1 MAAKIML
8 VIDNKDDQD
17 FMEKVL
23 LRLKYDVISMKN
35 GRDLSEQLIDHFP
48 DVVFASTLGRN
59 AKILNALGKIK
70 EVRGKPKLVFV
81 KMKNEK
87 HTLTPTQKEIID
99 GTIYTPVD
107 PFKLIDLLAQTTDI
121 DKIELRRRYNEML
134 ASDRGAR
141 SKTDTDEEDGAVEQ
155 DSVKVRSRSTGA
167 GRPGQKN
174 KKSTDYGQTQV
185 IGKHRPSTK
194 TEVQDESPDY
204 YGTVNPGDFS
214 EEKETT
220 ARKNDDKEPT
230 TDGSVSVQGQASVPG
245 QGSASNERVEPE
257 AARATNQNQET
268 STLLHDP
275 KRKRKYDEITAK
287 LKAKGDQPTPMDV
300 QKLREKQR
308 AQAQEVSED
317 ETIKKNRKHFLKT
330 LFSISPESVNK
341 K

>member
-23 LRLKYDVISMKN
+23 LRLQYDVISMKN

-70 EVRGKPKLVFV
+70 EIRGKPKLVFV

-87 HTLTPTQKEIID
+87 NTLTPTQKEIID

-134 ASDRGAR
+134 ASDRGSRGKTNNNGEVEVSDSADPKTR
-141 SKTDTDEEDGAVEQ
+141 SNNTDGPV
-155 DSVKVRSRSTGA
+155 S
-167 GRPGQKN
+167 KN
-174 KKSTDYGQTQV
+174 KKNKKDDYGQTQV
-185 IGKHRPSTK
+185 IGKHRASTK
-194 TEVQDESPDY
+194 TEVQKEDPDY
-204 YGTVNPGDFS
+204 YGTVNPEDIS
-214 EEKETT
+214 EESKSTRKKGESEAATNGKTSVQEETGGVESGATADDVIERQEAAATT
-220 ARKNDDKEPT
+220 ATPK
-230 TDGSVSVQGQASVPG
+230 
-245 QGSASNERVEPE
+245 
-257 AARATNQNQET
+257 TN
-268 STLLHDP
+268 TLLHDP
-275 KRKRKYDEITAK
+275 KRKRKYDEITAR
-287 LKAKGDQPTPMDV
+287 LKAEGDQPTPMDV

-317 ETIKKNRKHFLKT
+317 ETIKNNRKHFLKT
-330 LFSISPESVNK
+330 LFSISPESVVK